1 MILDITL
8 RRSEVQL
15 ETLSTED
22 THASEHTR
30 TLIIK
35 CSTYSENRKEAMEN
49 EGDTPNLAVI
59 EGVMKKYLGQALSL
73 LKNVECVKYAVIDS
87 QTTTTYLT
95 TETDGL

>member
-1 MILDITL
+1 
-8 RRSEVQL
+8 
-15 ETLSTED
+15 
-22 THASEHTR
+22 
-30 TLIIK
+30 
-35 CSTYSENRKEAMEN
+35 MEN